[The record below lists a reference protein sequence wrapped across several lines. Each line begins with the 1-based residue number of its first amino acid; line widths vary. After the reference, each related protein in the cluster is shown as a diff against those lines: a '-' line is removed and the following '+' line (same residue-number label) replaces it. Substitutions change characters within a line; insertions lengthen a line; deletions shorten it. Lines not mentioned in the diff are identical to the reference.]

1 MGVWVA
7 WTVEYYQDER
17 GRYPVREFLDTLP
30 ESDQARI
37 LQTARL
43 LEEFGLQLGAPY
55 VKAVRR
61 KLWELRV
68 RAGRARYRILYFAF
82 VGQRFILLHGF
93 VKKTAKIPRREIKI
107 AEQRMADFIARQGV
121 EE

>member
-1 MGVWVA
+1 MA

-17 GRYPVREFLDTLP
+17 GRHPVREFLDSLP
-30 ESDQARI
+30 EKDQARI

-55 VKAVRR
+55 VKAVRG

-68 RAGRARYRILYFAF
+68 RAGRASYRILYFAF

-93 VKKTAKIPRREIKI
+93 IKKTRKIPSREIEI
-107 AEQRMADFIARQGV
+107 AERRMAEFLARQGG
-121 EE
+121 

>member
-1 MGVWVA
+1 MA

-17 GRYPVREFLDTLP
+17 GRYPVREFLDILP
-30 ESDQARI
+30 EGDQARI

-82 VGQRFILLHGF
+82 VGQRFIL
-93 VKKTAKIPRREIKI
+93 KTAKTPLREIKI
-107 AEQRMADFIARQGV
+107 AEQRMSDFIARQGV
-121 EE
+121 KE

>member
-1 MGVWVA
+1 MA
-7 WTVEYYQDER
+7 WTVEYYQDEQ

-30 ESDQARI
+30 EGDQARI

-68 RAGRARYRILYFAF
+68 RVGRARYRILYFAF
-82 VGQRFILLHGF
+82 VGQRFILLHSF
-93 VKKTAKIPRREIKI
+93 VKKTAKTPLREIEV

-121 EE
+121 KK

>member
-1 MGVWVA
+1 MV
-7 WTVEYYQDER
+7 WTVEYYQDEQ
-17 GRYPVREFLDTLP
+17 GCYPVREFLDTLS

-55 VKAVRR
+55 VRAVRG

-68 RAGRARYRILYFAF
+68 RVGRTRYRILYFAF

-93 VKKTAKIPRREIKI
+93 VKRTAKIPLREIEI
-107 AEQRMADFIARQGV
+107 AEQRMADFIAWQGV
-121 EE
+121 KK

>member
-1 MGVWVA
+1 M
-7 WTVEYYQDER
+7 VEYYQDTE
-17 GRYPVREFLDTLP
+17 GRYPAREFLDTLP
-30 ESDQARI
+30 GGDQARI

-55 VKAVRR
+55 VKAVRG

-68 RAGRARYRILYFAF
+68 RAGRTRYRILYFAF

-93 VKKTAKIPRREIKI
+93 VKKTAKTPLREIEI
-107 AEQRMADFIARQGV
+107 AEQRIADFIARQGV
-121 EE
+121 KK

>member
-1 MGVWVA
+1 MS
-7 WTVEYYQDER
+7 WTVEFCQDER
-17 GRYPVREFLDTLP
+17 GRYPVREFLDSLP
-30 ESDQARI
+30 QDDQARI

-43 LEEFGLQLGAPY
+43 LEDFGLQLGAPY

-68 RAGRARYRILYFAF
+68 RSGRTRYRILYFAF

-93 VKKTAKIPRREIKI
+93 VKKTAKTPRREIEI
-107 AEQRMADFIARQGV
+107 AERRMAEFIDRQGV
-121 EE
+121 KEI

>member
-1 MGVWVA
+1 MA

-30 ESDQARI
+30 EKDQARI
-37 LQTARL
+37 LQTAQL
-43 LEEFGLQLGAPY
+43 LEDFGLQFGAPY
-55 VKAVRR
+55 VKAVRG

-68 RAGRARYRILYFAF
+68 RAGRANHRILYFAF

-93 VKKTAKIPRREIKI
+93 VKKTRKTPAREIEI
-107 AEQRMADFIARQGV
+107 AERRMAEFIARQGA
-121 EE
+121 